1 MICQKCKDDFPE
13 SEIQVSHD
21 IPKYLGGTDK
31 DGRHNLCIKCHKEYE
46 DEVLRLCLMNY
57 FKDLP
62 EWQKRKL
69 RFHASIVKGYF
80 FKDERG

>member
-31 DGRHNLCIKCHKEYE
+31 DGRHNLTCIIENWQRSFMVDCCYTFLLLFMTFYTQVYKE
-46 DEVLRLCLMNY
+46 
-57 FKDLP
+57 
-62 EWQKRKL
+62 KRN
-69 RFHASIVKGYF
+69 
-80 FKDERG
+80 D